1 MDRDISIWPGKFWY
15 FGISGCLHR
24 AVRLFLLYLN
34 GIDSLLFN
42 RSLRHQFQ
50 VEDSPINPLHGS
62 DSPEAAEKEI
72 QHFFPVQSTVAV
84 IKPEV
89 EPDKRGL

>member
-1 MDRDISIWPGKFWY
+1 MVVWK
-15 FGISGCLHR
+15 SGR
-24 AVRLFLLYLN
+24 
-34 GIDSLLFN
+34 IDSLHFN

>member
-1 MDRDISIWPGKFWY
+1 MWIATFRFGQEN
-15 FGISGCLHR
+15 FGIRLHK